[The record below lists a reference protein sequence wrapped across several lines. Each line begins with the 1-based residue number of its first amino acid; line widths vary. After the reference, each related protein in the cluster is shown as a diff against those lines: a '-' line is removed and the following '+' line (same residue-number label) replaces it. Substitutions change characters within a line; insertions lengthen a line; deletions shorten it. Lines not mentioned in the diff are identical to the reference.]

1 MKMIRY
7 FNILFLFI
15 IIFGQITAYGN
26 DTSLIKYYSY
36 KIEDNNRLYVKFFTD
51 DEFKGY
57 KINEIEYFQLS
68 IKGNQ
73 ENIKDGDLIHVI
85 LRNNRNDLNV
95 KELVFKISSREN
107 WAPRLKSRLKNDNG
121 QFGQPFEKNI
131 IIDEKDILMSPGITL
146 NLTYNNQFSQTQIHG
161 DQNESLSK
169 DLKNYEKEFMDLPK
183 YIRSKINMT
192 QKVYSSEGE
201 KQKGLDIT
209 LRDIDTEG
217 KKSKVL
223 RTNLD
228 TTRFF
233 YQSKDSLFAQ
243 EIRVTNFNDNVT
255 TPYKIWQSSKDMII
269 PDKLQLN
276 GVFGGD
282 LKNGTL
288 INYDNPEEPKT
299 KTFSYKAKNIRLNEN
314 IFEFNKDIKP
324 KEASFWR
331 YKGNIRGKDWVF
343 LDSKYK
349 DKFVYLLDEEYA
361 FKKDKEKG
369 KVFAPVESGGES
381 RKTLGDLKSVWVPL
395 ILTPI
400 VFLSFIGS
408 L

>member
-1 MKMIRY
+1 MIKY
-7 FNILFLFI
+7 LNILFLILFI
-15 IIFGQITAYGN
+15 LVSVVHGN
-26 DTSLIKYYSY
+26 DGLLKKYYLY
-36 KIEDNNRLYVKFFTD
+36 KIEPGDDLYDKFFRD
-51 DEFKGY
+51 NKFKGFV
-57 KINEIEYFQLS
+57 KKDIKHFLLS
-68 IKGNQ
+68 IKGDQ
-73 ENIKDGDLIHVI
+73 KKLKDDDLIHI
-85 LRNNRNDLNV
+85 IFKQKEEHLNI
-95 KELVFKISSREN
+95 KELVFKISSQET

-131 IIDEKDILMSPGITL
+131 LISEDDILNIEGDIL
-146 NLTYNNQFSQTQIHG
+146 ELTYNNKASKYQFHG
-161 DQNESLSK
+161 DQNELLSK
-169 DLKNYEKEFMDLPK
+169 KLKNYEKDFINK
-183 YIRSKINMT
+183 TKFIRTKISFT
-192 QKVYSSEGE
+192 QKFYSPEG
-201 KQKGLDIT
+201 QNNSGDMFT
-209 LRDIDTEG
+209 LRDIDIPG
-217 KKSKVL
+217 KKSFVT
-223 RTNLD
+223 RTNLEM
-228 TTRFF
+228 TRFF
-233 YQSKDSLFAQ
+233 YQSKDSLHAQ
-243 EIRVTNFNDNVT
+243 EIRVTNFNDNVI
-255 TPYKIWQSSKDMII
+255 TPYKIWQSSKDMIL

>member
-1 MKMIRY
+1 MKKNTYI
-7 FNILFLFI
+7 FILFICFLHAQPKKHYTYRLDSSSDVSEKLLKLLQIQEYQELEYLDITI
-15 IIFGQITAYGN
+15 IGDQ
-26 DTSLIKYYSY
+26 K
-36 KIEDNNRLYVKFFTD
+36 K
-51 DEFKGY
+51 
-57 KINEIEYFQLS
+57 
-68 IKGNQ
+68 
-73 ENIKDGDLIHVI
+73 IKDGDIF
-85 LRNNRNDLNV
+85 NF
-95 KELVFKISSREN
+95 VFKNSPDDFDKINLSYTVDQKQE
-107 WAPRLKSRLKNDNG
+107 KSRWLPIINK
-121 QFGQPFEKNI
+121 FGPDKFGDPLRKNI
-131 IIDEKDILMSPGITL
+131 IIDEKDILMSPSITL
-146 NLTYNNQFSQTQIHG
+146 NLTYNNQLSETQIHG

-169 DLKNYEKEFMDLPK
+169 DLKNYEKEFMGLPK

-192 QKVYSSEGE
+192 QEVFSQEGE

-217 KKSKVL
+217 KKSKIL

-243 EIRVTNFNDNVT
+243 EIRVTNFNDNVI
-255 TPYKIWQSSKDMII
+255 TPYKIWQSSKDMIL

-343 LDSKYK
+343 LDSKYT

-381 RKTLGDLKSVWVPL
+381 RKTLGDLKSFWVPW

-400 VFLSFIGS
+400 VIFSLIGS